1 MYVKAFISYGKH
13 GNEPLIHLYGF
24 AIPDN
29 SEEIYNFVDPL
40 QVGTST
46 RLLFGPVLNRGSLR
60 VLAHAPAHSGWL
72 RQTCACEKR
81 RTLVCRTLRSSLGTQ
96 LALATSTIDCAK
108 LMDC

>member
-40 QVGTST
+40 QVGTPT
-46 RLLFGPVLNRGSLR
+46 RVLFVEPRPLLNLGSLR
-60 VLAHAPAHSGWL
+60 VLAHAPAHSG
-72 RQTCACEKR
+72 
-81 RTLVCRTLRSSLGTQ
+81 
-96 LALATSTIDCAK
+96 
-108 LMDC
+108 

>member
-40 QVGTST
+40 QVGTTT
-46 RLLFGPVLNRGSLR
+46 RLLFGGLFSIWAHSAFFPMRPPAVVDRDRR
-60 VLAHAPAHSGWL
+60 VLARREGRLPAGRFAPNWVHN
-72 RQTCACEKR
+72 
-81 RTLVCRTLRSSLGTQ
+81 LRSPHRPLTAPS
-96 LALATSTIDCAK
+96 
-108 LMDC
+108 

>member
-40 QVGTST
+40 QVGTPT
-46 RLLFGPVLNRGSLR
+46 RVLFVEPSFSLLHLGSLR
-60 VLAHAPAHSGWL
+60 VLAHAPARSG
-72 RQTCACEKR
+72 
-81 RTLVCRTLRSSLGTQ
+81 
-96 LALATSTIDCAK
+96 
-108 LMDC
+108 

>member
-40 QVGTST
+40 QVGTTT
-46 RLLFGPVLNRGSLR
+46 RLLFEACSE
-60 VLAHAPAHSGWL
+60 SGL
-72 RQTCACEKR
+72 TPRFCPCA
-81 RTLVCRTLRSSLGTQ
+81 RSG
-96 LALATSTIDCAK
+96 
-108 LMDC
+108 